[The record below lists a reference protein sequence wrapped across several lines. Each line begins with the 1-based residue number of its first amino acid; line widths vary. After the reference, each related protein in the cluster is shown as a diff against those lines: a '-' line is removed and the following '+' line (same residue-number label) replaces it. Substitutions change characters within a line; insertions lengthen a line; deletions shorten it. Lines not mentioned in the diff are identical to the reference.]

1 MTPTGI
7 ASQVRR
13 LLRALTGIH
22 VYSRLPRGL
31 DLAYDIRSHLKR
43 CRIDVVFD
51 IGANVGQSALHY
63 LSWFPEARI
72 YCFEPAADTFR
83 QLEQAVGN
91 RERVEC
97 FRLAFS
103 SSPGRGRIVH
113 GSFDFGGDVLV
124 GGSVTRFLLTLSNA
138 PGVHNKDR
146 MEDVSIDT
154 VDAFCRRQ
162 RIDRIGFLKIDTEG
176 GDLEVLKGAAR
187 MLDRRSIDIVQV
199 EAGMNKG
206 NATHVSFEALKEFL
220 EARQYYLF
228 GMYDQAGE
236 QRLRRPYLR
245 RANPVFISE
254 SVIEA
259 NAY

>member
-7 ASQVRR
+7 ASQARR

-31 DLAYDIRSHLKR
+31 DLACDIRSHLKR

-72 YCFEPAADTFR
+72 YCFEPAADSFR

-97 FRLAFS
+97 FPLAFS

-113 GSFDFGGDVLV
+113 GLFDFGGDVLV

-146 MEDVSIDT
+146 MEDVELDT

-162 RIDRIGFLKIDTEG
+162 GIDRIGFLKIDTEG

-187 MLDRRSIDIVQV
+187 MLDRRAIDIVQV
-199 EAGMNKG
+199 EAGMNKE
-206 NATHVSFEALKEFL
+206 NATHVSL
-220 EARQYYLF
+220 
-228 GMYDQAGE
+228 
-236 QRLRRPYLR
+236 QR
-245 RANPVFISE
+245 
-254 SVIEA
+254 
-259 NAY
+259 